1 MGEKDST
8 NQASNLEKLIS
19 EVQQGDAKEYTDS
32 DLRVD
37 DNQEIKM
44 DVLSLPPRSEVHQTN
59 KRTRIRL
66 SKPLKRFIFVLFL
79 IIIIISGSMYFFGN
93 ELIDIL
99 Q

>member
-19 EVQQGDAKEYTDS
+19 EVQQGEAKEYTDS

>member
-19 EVQQGDAKEYTDS
+19 EVQQGETKEYTDS

-37 DNQEIKM
+37 GNQEIKM

-59 KRTRIRL
+59 KRTRLRL
-66 SKPLKRFIFVLFL
+66 SKPLKQFIFVLLL
-79 IIIIISGSMYFFGN
+79 ILIIISGSIYFFGS